1 MRVFPALASLL
12 LLAGC
17 RAPAPTPVR
26 WSMAAPAINRP
37 DDRFTVRLLELDA
50 DGHAKDPAQLA
61 AVETAAN
68 RAEDAFLFLHGWRRD
83 ASSLS
88 AMEAFLQIYRQ
99 AFDCLAG
106 RDVEGTA
113 GCAATHAYCHAQKA
127 QSKLVVL
134 VLWDA
139 RGSLLSFRATQR
151 RSQAIGQ
158 DGLLD
163 VLRDIHGR
171 IGQRGTFFAV
181 GHSLGAA
188 ALMASLQKASTEGPL
203 PVDGALLL
211 MGAFDR
217 TPLDLHAAKDGG
229 AVILNLFN
237 RRDGY
242 LRIYRWVWRHPAA
255 GERGLSGVPTT
266 DGATWE
272 PEGGACGQGEA
283 TYGSS
288 LLDLG
293 QSYALPMGQR
303 LEALNVDITKLV
315 KGHVDIERLP
325 AIRLYHRVMAE
336 MIFQV
341 LWNRLEPGSPAAGPV
356 TSADLAHPKK

>member
-1 MRVFPALASLL
+1 MRVCLV
-12 LLAGC
+12 LLALLSLAAC
-17 RAPAPTPVR
+17 KAPAPTPVR
-26 WSMAAPAINRP
+26 WSIASPGITEP
-37 DDRFTVRLLELDA
+37 KDLFTVRLLEVDA
-50 DGHAKDPAQLA
+50 TGHPKDPAQLA
-61 AVETAAN
+61 AVEAAADQ
-68 RAEDAFLFLHGWRRD
+68 AEDAFLFIHGWRRD

-88 AMEAFLQIYRQ
+88 AMEAFLQIYRE
-99 AFDCLAG
+99 AFDCLSG

-113 GCAATHAYCHAQKA
+113 DCAATHAYCHAEQAK
-127 QSKLVVL
+127 SKLVVL

-139 RGSLLSFRATQR
+139 RSSIFGFRATQHR
-151 RSQAIGQ
+151 AETIGE
-158 DGLLD
+158 DGLLE
-163 VLRDIHGR
+163 LMRDIHRR

-188 ALMASLQKASTEGPL
+188 ALMASLQKASVEGPL

-217 TPLDLHAAKDGG
+217 APLDLRPAPKGG

-237 RRDGY
+237 RHDGY
-242 LRIYRWVWRHPAA
+242 LRLYRWVWRHPAA
-255 GERGLSGVPTT
+255 GERGLAGVPIT

-272 PEGGACGQGEA
+272 EEGGSCGSKQA
-283 TYGSS
+283 VYGSS

-293 QSYALPMGQR
+293 ASFALPKGQR
-303 LEALNVDITKLV
+303 LEALNLDVSKLV

-336 MIFQV
+336 MIFRV
-341 LWNRLEPGSPAAGPV
+341 LWDRLEAEPV
-356 TSADLAHPKK
+356 TAVSAKHPIP